1 MTTIEIIDYL
11 KAMEKAEIT
20 DSYII
25 NSSKQSLWFVSETF
39 YYLWDDDILVGE
51 YRIRNYLTDALRTG
65 AGHIG
70 YIIKKDFR
78 GRGYGTKGLALAL
91 ELARK
96 IVPEDEIYLRVLKN
110 NISFF
115 KAICNNDAYIAN
127 EDDTHFLMIIK
138 K

>member
-25 NSSKQSLWFVSETF
+25 NNSKQSLWFVSETF

-110 NISFF
+110 NIPFF